1 MVQVFNDKEEIVM
14 SWNIKMIFIG
24 SSGIRIH
31 DPQVVNEYVFYMYIQ
46 QENSNLP
53 MYLFPK
59 LFNGFSSFSVELMS
73 TIIKL
78 SMQVSKELNKTC
90 GRYLAKRGKN

>member
-1 MVQVFNDKEEIVM
+1 MVQVFNDEEEIVI

-24 SSGIRIH
+24 YSGIRIH
-31 DPQVVNEYVFYMYIQ
+31 DPRVVNEYVFYMYIQ
-46 QENSNLP
+46 QEKSNLQ
-53 MYLFPK
+53 MYRFPK

-78 SMQVSKELNKTC
+78 SMQVSKELDKTVDFI
-90 GRYLAKRGKN
+90 A